1 MRHPAACGSWVS
13 PLGAARIAAGN
24 LGLMQPHIAGDCVY
38 WVESR
43 PAENGRGVLVR
54 KRTGESR
61 RDLTPPPFS
70 VRSRAHE
77 YGGGAY
83 AISGDTVF
91 FVNDSDQQIYH
102 LPVAG
107 GTPQQLTTAR
117 NCRFADLL
125 PDERRRRLVCVCED
139 HTEKSAQ
146 AVNSLVSVALRDGT
160 LTTLVS
166 GYDFYSSPAMHPG
179 GGQLAWLGW
188 NHPHMPWDAC
198 ELWLAELDA
207 AGAVQNPRCLAGG
220 ADESVFQPQF
230 APDGGL
236 YFISDRDGFWNI
248 YKYADGKTRTVTR
261 EPMDHGFAQWLFGMS
276 SYGFMTDG
284 GLCAIRL
291 HQGCS
296 ELVRIGA
303 DGETQVLAGNFTQ
316 IEHLHAHGQRL
327 VLLAADPTHVTGVI
341 LVEAGDTTVLS
352 ETNDPVPTEYL
363 SSPEAIS
370 FPTTAGETAHAWYYP
385 SRNPEYCVPAGEKPP
400 LLVKCHGGPTAMNG
414 NGLEPRIQFWTS
426 RGFAV
431 ADVNYRGSSGYG
443 RAYRRSLHGQWGIR
457 DVEDC
462 IHAARHLVSIGRV
475 DGKQV
480 IISGSSAGGFT
491 VLCALAFHDFFRA
504 GAVYYGIS
512 ELASAMAETH
522 KFEAHYGD
530 SLLGPWPAA
539 RDLYRARS
547 PLYAADN
554 INCPVI
560 FFQGLKDRVV
570 PPDQTEHMVNAL
582 RTRKPPVA
590 YVTFAEEGHGFRR
603 SENIQ
608 RALEA
613 ELAFYGRVFGF
624 TPADALP
631 PLSIENLPEG
641 A

>member
-1 MRHPAACGSWVS
+1 MRHPAACGSWAS

-24 LGLMQPHIAGDCVY
+24 LRLMQPHIAGDCVY

-54 KRTGESR
+54 KRMGESR
-61 RDLTPPPFS
+61 QDLTPPPFS

-83 AISGDTVF
+83 AISSDSAF
-91 FVNDSDQQIYH
+91 FVNDSDQQIYR
-102 LPVAG
+102 LPVTG
-107 GTPQQLTTAR
+107 GAPHQLTTAR

-125 PDERRRRLVCVCED
+125 PDERHRRLVCVCED
-139 HTEKSAQ
+139 HTEESAQ
-146 AVNSLVSVALRDGT
+146 PVNSLVSVALRDGA
-160 LTTLVS
+160 LTTLVR

-207 AGAVQNPRCLAGG
+207 AGDVQNPRCIAGG

-248 YKYADGKTRTVTR
+248 YKYTDGKTHSVTR

-276 SYGFMTDG
+276 SYGFMADG
-284 GLCAIRL
+284 RLCATRL
-291 HQGCS
+291 RQGCS
-296 ELVRIGA
+296 ELLRIGA
-303 DGETQVLAGNFTQ
+303 GGEAQVLAGNFTQ
-316 IEHLHAHGQRL
+316 IEHLHLHGNKL
-327 VLLAADPTHVTGVI
+327 VLLAGDPTHRLAVM
-341 LVEAGDTTVLS
+341 LVEGQQSTVLN
-352 ETNDPVPTEYL
+352 ETEDLVPAEFL
-363 SSPEAIS
+363 STPEAIVY
-370 FPTTAGETAHAWYYP
+370 PTIDGETAHAWFYP
-385 SRNPEYCVPAGEKPP
+385 PRNPDFCVAAAEKPP

-414 NGLEPRIQFWTS
+414 NGLDPRIQFWTS

-443 RAYRRSLHGQWGIR
+443 RAYRRRLHGQWGIK

-462 IHAARHLVSIGRV
+462 MHAARQLVDTGRV
-475 DGKQV
+475 DGERL

-491 VLCALAFHDFFRA
+491 VLCALAFHDFFKA

-512 ELASAMAETH
+512 ELASAMTDTH

-570 PPDQTEHMVNAL
+570 PPDQTQRMVQAL
-582 RTRKPPVA
+582 RAKKLPVA

-608 RALEA
+608 RAQEA
-613 ELAFYGRVFGF
+613 ELAFYARIFGF
-624 TPADALP
+624 TPAAC
-631 PLSIENLPEG
+631 